1 MHINNNIIKIS
12 GSPEGFDADLIIK
25 EVNAGKTSIHV
36 CRDDKRLLEAKQ
48 ALQFYNAGFKV
59 LEFPAWDC
67 LPYDRVSPS
76 LTIVSKR
83 ISTLSK
89 LTREQVNPFVV
100 LTTVAAIT
108 QKTQSIKTIKE
119 TVFNLNVGKQLNIDN
134 LMVYLVRM
142 GFSKCSTVMEP
153 GDYSLRGGIIDI
165 FPPSHK
171 KPIRLDLF
179 GDTLETIRSFDQNTQ
194 IGKDQ
199 VKSVTL
205 TPASEVILD
214 EQGIENFRKNYRAE
228 FGAPSSDDGVYE
240 SVTAGMK
247 YQGLEHWLPFYYEEL
262 ANLFDYLPKATIFL
276 DEGFE
281 MIAQD
286 RWSKVL
292 DQFDSRKEVL
302 SRKRNLESIYKP
314 IKPELLYY
322 DYSSLISLLSQRR
335 VLSFSAVKLPIGL
348 DVLDAQGVVGRNF
361 SPERL
366 ANNENIFQVLANHI
380 STSLIKKPVILA
392 CFSSGSRE
400 RLIGL
405 LNDAGLIGIKLISNF
420 TEVEKG
426 VNAVVWELPLG
437 FSTENY
443 LVISEQD
450 VLGER
455 LVRRAK
461 KRRKAENFLSELT
474 ALSVNDLVVH
484 IDHGL
489 GRFSGLK
496 TIDAGGAPHECI
508 ALEYSGG
515 DRLFLPVENIELLSK
530 YGQEVGILD
539 KLGGS
544 SWQSKKAKLKKRI
557 KDMAERLI
565 KVAAD
570 RELIKAP
577 IVEPS
582 NDMWEDFCARFPYN
596 ETEDQLL
603 VMDSVIHDLGR
614 GVPMDRLVC
623 GDVGF
628 GKTEIAMRAAFVMVE
643 AGYQVAIIV
652 PTTLLSRQHTL
663 SFKERFRGFP
673 FHIKQLSRFVNP
685 KDSNDTREGI
695 LNGTVDIVIGT
706 HALISDKVKFKKLGL
721 VIVDEEQH
729 FGVQHKEK
737 LKQLKSTIHVL
748 TLSAT
753 PIPRTLQLSLSGI
766 RELSIIETPPVDRLA
781 IRTYVTEFDTVVV
794 REALL
799 REKYRGGQSFF
810 VVPRVS
816 DIPEI
821 EEFLKTEVP
830 EVNYT
835 VAHGQLPPVELDKR
849 MNAFYDGQYNVL
861 VATSIVES
869 GIDVPTANTIVVFRS
884 DMFGLSQLYQIRGR
898 VGRSKTRAYAYLT
911 TNPKKK
917 ITRTAQKRLKVLGNI
932 DTLGAGFNIAS
943 QDMDIRG
950 AGNILGEE
958 QSGNV
963 REVGY
968 ELYQSMLEETVAKI
982 RAGSNGDLV
991 EDGVWSPSIS
1001 LSVPVLIPE
1010 TYITDLDLRLGLY
1023 KRLAGLSSKLEIE
1036 AFAAELIDRFG
1047 PIPREVNT
1055 LLLVVRIKDMCKR
1068 ACISNFSG
1076 GARGATI
1083 EFRNNKFPNPA
1094 GLADFISQQGG
1105 LAKVRDNKLII
1116 SRDWK
1121 SNADKIKGAFSIAK
1135 ELAGKASN

>member
-240 SVTAGMK
+240 AVTAGMK

-420 TEVEKG
+420 T
-426 VNAVVWELPLG
+426 
-437 FSTENY
+437 
-443 LVISEQD
+443 
-450 VLGER
+450 
-455 LVRRAK
+455 
-461 KRRKAENFLSELT
+461 
-474 ALSVNDLVVH
+474 
-484 IDHGL
+484 
-489 GRFSGLK
+489 
-496 TIDAGGAPHECI
+496 
-508 ALEYSGG
+508 
-515 DRLFLPVENIELLSK
+515 
-530 YGQEVGILD
+530 
-539 KLGGS
+539 
-544 SWQSKKAKLKKRI
+544 
-557 KDMAERLI
+557 
-565 KVAAD
+565 
-570 RELIKAP
+570 
-577 IVEPS
+577 
-582 NDMWEDFCARFPYN
+582 
-596 ETEDQLL
+596 
-603 VMDSVIHDLGR
+603 
-614 GVPMDRLVC
+614 
-623 GDVGF
+623 
-628 GKTEIAMRAAFVMVE
+628 
-643 AGYQVAIIV
+643 
-652 PTTLLSRQHTL
+652 
-663 SFKERFRGFP
+663 
-673 FHIKQLSRFVNP
+673 
-685 KDSNDTREGI
+685 
-695 LNGTVDIVIGT
+695 
-706 HALISDKVKFKKLGL
+706 
-721 VIVDEEQH
+721 
-729 FGVQHKEK
+729 
-737 LKQLKSTIHVL
+737 
-748 TLSAT
+748 
-753 PIPRTLQLSLSGI
+753 
-766 RELSIIETPPVDRLA
+766 
-781 IRTYVTEFDTVVV
+781 
-794 REALL
+794 
-799 REKYRGGQSFF
+799 
-810 VVPRVS
+810 
-816 DIPEI
+816 
-821 EEFLKTEVP
+821 
-830 EVNYT
+830 
-835 VAHGQLPPVELDKR
+835 
-849 MNAFYDGQYNVL
+849 
-861 VATSIVES
+861 
-869 GIDVPTANTIVVFRS
+869 
-884 DMFGLSQLYQIRGR
+884 
-898 VGRSKTRAYAYLT
+898 
-911 TNPKKK
+911 
-917 ITRTAQKRLKVLGNI
+917 
-932 DTLGAGFNIAS
+932 
-943 QDMDIRG
+943 
-950 AGNILGEE
+950 
-958 QSGNV
+958 
-963 REVGY
+963 
-968 ELYQSMLEETVAKI
+968 
-982 RAGSNGDLV
+982 
-991 EDGVWSPSIS
+991 
-1001 LSVPVLIPE
+1001 
-1010 TYITDLDLRLGLY
+1010 
-1023 KRLAGLSSKLEIE
+1023 
-1036 AFAAELIDRFG
+1036 
-1047 PIPREVNT
+1047 
-1055 LLLVVRIKDMCKR
+1055 
-1068 ACISNFSG
+1068 
-1076 GARGATI
+1076 
-1083 EFRNNKFPNPA
+1083 
-1094 GLADFISQQGG
+1094 
-1105 LAKVRDNKLII
+1105 
-1116 SRDWK
+1116 
-1121 SNADKIKGAFSIAK
+1121 
-1135 ELAGKASN
+1135 